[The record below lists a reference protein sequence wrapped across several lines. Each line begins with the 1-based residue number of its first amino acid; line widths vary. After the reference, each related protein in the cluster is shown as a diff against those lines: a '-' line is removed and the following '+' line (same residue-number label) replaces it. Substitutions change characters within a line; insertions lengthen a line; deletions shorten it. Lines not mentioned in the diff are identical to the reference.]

1 MNPMLR
7 RLSICILALACWLCQ
22 ANPASAENLRETPI
36 VKTVRKC
43 APTVVNIG
51 TEQRVLLQKNPFWG
65 QQFGSQMDA
74 SHKNFFQ
81 DHNPVA
87 FGNLSLKSL
96 GSGIVV
102 SPDGLIVTNAHVA
115 GMASKIFVTM
125 PDGAKSEAILI
136 GTDNANDLALI
147 QVYTKK
153 PLAYLEIADDVLIGE
168 TVISIGNPLGLENS
182 VSAGIVSGTNRT
194 FYTQPQIES
203 FKDLIQTDASINQGS
218 SGGALVNLEGK
229 LTGMN
234 MAVMQNAQGLGFAIP
249 AKKIKRMLEEYE
261 KVRKDTK
268 ASV

>member
-1 MNPMLR
+1 MFK
-7 RLSICILALACWLCQ
+7 RLTSSILTLACLSCQ
-22 ANPASAENLRETPI
+22 AAPASAESVRETPI
-36 VKTVRKC
+36 VKAVKKC

-51 TEQRVLLQKNPFWG
+51 TEQRIQLQQNPFWG
-65 QQFGSQMDA
+65 QQLGGQMDA
-74 SHKNFFQ
+74 LHNNYFQ
-81 DHNPVA
+81 NQSPVP
-87 FGNLSLKSL
+87 FGKLTLQSL

-125 PDGAKSEAILI
+125 PDGSKSEAILI

-147 QVYTKK
+147 QIYTKK
-153 PLAYLEIADDVLIGE
+153 PVPYLEIADNVIVGE

-203 FKDLIQTDASINQGS
+203 FRDLIQTDASINQGS

-229 LTGMN
+229 LAGMN

-249 AKKIKRMLEEYE
+249 ASKIKKMLEEYE
-261 KVRKDTK
+261 KVRKDKKTP
-268 ASV
+268 A